1 MKTLTKLPAVIVL
14 SGIMLICLVID
25 FITGG
30 MLNNWFGIVPRDSNY
45 LLGILMHPFA
55 HFGIGH
61 FISNF
66 TIFVVL
72 GFFLR
77 LSFSNNQIYL
87 LFFSLA
93 IIGGILTWLFASN
106 GLHGGAS
113 GVVFGMWSSL
123 ITFAIKRRKLK
134 DIIIGIIIALMYGT
148 SIFMGLIPHRYIS
161 LAGHLFGIVAGVL
174 ISLLVIKFEKRKI

>member
-1 MKTLTKLPAVIVL
+1 MKKRTKLPAVLVL
-14 SGIMLICLVID
+14 SAIMLICLAID

-30 MLNNWFGIVPRDSNY
+30 MLNQWFGIVPRDSDY

-66 TIFVVL
+66 SVFIVL

-77 LSFSNNQIYL
+77 LSYSNNQIYL

-93 IIGGILTWLFASN
+93 ILGGIFTWIFASK

-123 ITFAIKRRKLK
+123 ITFAVKRRKIK
-134 DIIIGIIIALMYGT
+134 DIIIGITIAIMYGA
-148 SIFMGLIPHRYIS
+148 SFILGVIPQRYIS
-161 LAGHLFGIVAGVL
+161 FEGHFFGIVAGIL
-174 ISLLVIKFEKRKI
+174 ISLLVIKFERKKM